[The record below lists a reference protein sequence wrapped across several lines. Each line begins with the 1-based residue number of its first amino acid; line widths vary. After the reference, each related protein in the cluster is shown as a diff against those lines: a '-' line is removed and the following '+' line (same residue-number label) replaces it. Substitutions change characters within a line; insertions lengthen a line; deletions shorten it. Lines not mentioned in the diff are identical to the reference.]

1 MIGLFVLLG
10 FVSFG
15 NEVSAECGG
24 VSCAA
29 VCRYSCEVSDRPAG
43 CTDAQFDAK
52 AQACCEAAFQNTP
65 GIDQV
70 PCTVGPDDV

>member
-1 MIGLFVLLG
+1 MKFQPNV
-10 FVSFG
+10 
-15 NEVSAECGG
+15 AEL
-24 VSCAA
+24 VVQA